1 MATTKIAL
9 SGSPD
14 GKGIKVAATATPGT
28 TIHSAHASD
37 IDEIHIYAVNTSK
50 FDERL
55 TLEWGGTTDPDDTIE
70 VNVPSED
77 GLHLI
82 VEGLVLTNSLIVRA
96 FSDAANVI
104 ILHGFS
110 NRITP

>member
-9 SGSPD
+9 SSSTD

-28 TIHSAHASD
+28 TIHTAHASD
-37 IDEIHIYAVNTSK
+37 TDEIHIYAVNTSK

-70 VNVPSED
+70 TNVPSED

-82 VEGLVLTNSLIVRA
+82 VEGLVLTNGLVIRA

-104 ILHGFS
+104 ILHGFA